1 MVKRDGKLF
10 LIRDGKAEIDYLEPE
25 KKRPTTVA
33 FRSFLDGK
41 LNPKESE
48 EELASELPANL
59 VPIDSVEALQD
70 SEIAAA
76 MVLSQCR
83 AEDGW
88 LYLGWKHADP
98 GEEIDFSGGTPA
110 VWNSASQK
118 N

>member
-1 MVKRDGKLF
+1 MVQGDGKLF
-10 LIRDGKAEIDYLEPE
+10 LMRDGKAEIDYLEPE

-41 LNPKESE
+41 LNPKGTQE
-48 EELASELPANL
+48 EPASELPANL

-76 MVLSQCR
+76 MVLSRCR

-88 LYLGWKHADP
+88 LHLGWTHADP
-98 GEEIDFSGGTPA
+98 GEEVDFSHATPA
-110 VWNSASQK
+110 VWGSASQK
-118 N
+118 K